1 MNDIDLSSIINSNK
15 SKKWNENRIDEKGNS
30 IFLIS
35 FNYSGSKIWIQL
47 RIINKIK
54 FYKRL

>member
-54 FYKRL
+54 FYKRF